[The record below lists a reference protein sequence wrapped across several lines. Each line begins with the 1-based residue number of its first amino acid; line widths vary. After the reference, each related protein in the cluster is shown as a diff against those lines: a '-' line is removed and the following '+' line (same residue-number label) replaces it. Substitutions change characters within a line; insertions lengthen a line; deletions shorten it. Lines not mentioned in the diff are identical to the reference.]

1 MKSKLIINSFYK
13 VVMVKGDE
21 IVFTYK
27 KYSHTRFADFSVEN
41 SDVRE
46 MTPALKIIAKRER
59 LDLTKFEQFEMCLT
73 ALKHSV
79 SWN

>member
-13 VVMVKGDE
+13 VTMIKGGR
-21 IVFTYK
+21 ITHTYK
-27 KYSHTRFADFSVEN
+27 KYSHTSCADFSVEN
-41 SDVRE
+41 SDIRE
-46 MTPALKIIAKRER
+46 MTPALKIIAKREH